1 MGDNMIFYAG
11 SVGTPS
17 ILGKNPSK
25 GSISG
30 TGEGVYT
37 LEWNNGKVAP
47 KSVQYADNA
56 GIICISKSK
65 RYLYAAN
72 ESKDFGGLNGS
83 GGGVTAY
90 RIAEDGTLSKINDS
104 ISYGSRTSY
113 VTVTDNGKFLIASNH
128 GSHTTVTC
136 HYTQNENGEW
146 ELQRGFD
153 DSSVAVF
160 KLRDDGGIDCLSDL
174 KIFDGHGYWNMGGG
188 QSTSHLHSVKAKG
201 NLIVAGNRGA
211 DRIEIMHLDEKTGKL
226 TVLNRYHT
234 KPAFAPRH
242 SDYHPFADIWYVV
255 NENYP
260 VLSVYSIDPKDGRVE
275 LLQEIK
281 TMPKSYYEKN
291 PLPNYQKLEADKG
304 EKNTSGMADF
314 SLIMPS
320 DVHVSHDGKYVWAA
334 NRSFKNGGSII
345 SYKVNDDYTLTEI
358 NWMEI
363 DGGDPRGFNI
373 TDDDKFLVVGICDK
387 NKVDIYKLENG
398 IPSTLISS
406 SCIHS
411 PASIAFYK

>member
-1 MGDNMIFYAG
+1 MIFYAG
-11 SVGTPS
+11 SVGVPS

-30 TGEGVYT
+30 NGEGVYT
-37 LEWNNGKVAP
+37 LEWNDRKIVP

-56 GIICISKSK
+56 GIICVSKDK
-65 RYLYAAN
+65 KYLYAAN
-72 ESKDFGGLNGS
+72 ESKDFDGLNGS

-90 RIAEDGTLSKINDS
+90 RIAEDGSLSKINDS

-113 VTVTDNGKFLIASNH
+113 VTVTDSGKYLIASNH

-136 HYTQNENGEW
+136 HYVQNENGTW

-153 DSSVAVF
+153 DSSIAVF

-174 KIFDGHGYWNMGGG
+174 KVFDGHGYWNNGGG
-188 QSTSHLHSVKAKG
+188 QSTSHIHSVKVKG

-211 DRIEIMHLDEKTGKL
+211 DRIEVMHLNEETGKL

-234 KPAFAPRH
+234 KPAWAPRH

-260 VLSVYSIDPKDGRVE
+260 VLSVYSIDSKDGRVE

-281 TMPKSYYEKN
+281 TMPESYYKNN
-291 PLPNYQKLEADKG
+291 PLPDYQKNEADKD
-304 EKNTSGMADF
+304 EKNTSGMADL
-314 SLIMPS
+314 SLTMPS
-320 DVHVSHDGKYVWAA
+320 DVHVSHDGKYVWVA

-345 SYKVNDDYTLTEI
+345 SYKVNSDYTLTEI
-358 NWMEI
+358 GWMTI
-363 DGGDPRGFNI
+363 DGGDPRGFSI
-373 TDDDKFLVVGICDK
+373 TEDDKMLVVGICDR
-387 NKVDIYKLENG
+387 NKVEIYNLENG
-398 IPSTLISS
+398 IPSTLNSS
-406 SCIHS
+406 TCINS
-411 PASIAFYK
+411 PASFAFYK